1 MQCVQFRIKDNAL
14 EYRALVL
21 RETEQELDNGGVSTS
36 ISINSPNEYTE
47 WKPVPKVPIKP
58 VQPTLT
64 QEEIA
69 ELQAEENAL

>member
-69 ELQAEENAL
+69 ELQAEENAP